1 MVDTQTVPADAS
13 AWIHLPALQQAT
25 YPDPAELERTLR
37 HLSTLPP
44 LVTSWE
50 IRRLKG
56 QLAEAAA
63 GKRFLLQGGDC
74 AEAFSECTPDIITN
88 RLKVLMQMSL
98 VLVYGLR
105 KRVVRIGRLAGQ
117 YAKPRSSDTETKGG
131 ITLPAYRGD
140 IVNGAEFTYESRIPD
155 PNRMLRAYSKSALTL
170 NFVRALGQGGFADM
184 HHPEVWDLAWA
195 QQSEMYAAYKK
206 IVDNIRDAL
215 AFVETLNNA
224 PIPDLE
230 RAEFFTSHEALLLP
244 YEQAL
249 TRKVPRLVEPYNLG
263 THFPWIGLRTA
274 QPDGAHV
281 AYAQG
286 IGNPLGVKIGA
297 GMDRVWIR
305 DLLTRLDP
313 QREPGRLTLICRLG
327 VNHVE
332 DHLPRLIDD
341 VRAAGYGHVLW
352 ISDPMH
358 GNTQTSPSG
367 YKTRRFEDILQE
379 LELSFKVHHAMG
391 SRLGGVHFEL
401 TGEDVTECT
410 GGARGLNDDGLK
422 RAYRTQVDPRL
433 NAEQA
438 LEMAL
443 RIVRTYQKLHG

>member
-1 MVDTQTVPADAS
+1 MVDTQTVPADSS

-25 YPDPAELERTLR
+25 YPDPVALEATLK
-37 HLSTLPP
+37 HLGTLPP

-140 IVNGAEFTYESRIPD
+140 IVNGADFTHAARIPD
-155 PNRMLRAYSKSALTL
+155 PRRMLRAYSNSALTL

-195 QQSEMYAAYKK
+195 QQSEMYATYRK
-206 IVDNIRDAL
+206 IVDNIQDAL

-286 IGNPLGVKIGA
+286 IGNPMGVKIGA
-297 GMDRVWIR
+297 GMDRTWIR
-305 DLLTRLDP
+305 DLLSRLDP
-313 QREPGRLTLICRLG
+313 AKEPGRLTLICRLG
-327 VNHVE
+327 VEHVE

-358 GNTQTSPSG
+358 GNTKTSPSG
-367 YKTRRFEDILQE
+367 YKTRRFDDILQE

-391 SRLGGVHFEL
+391 SRLGGVHLEL

-410 GGARGLNDDGLK
+410 GGARGLNDEGLK

-438 LEMAL
+438 LEMTL
-443 RIVRTYQKLHG
+443 SIVRTYQKLYG